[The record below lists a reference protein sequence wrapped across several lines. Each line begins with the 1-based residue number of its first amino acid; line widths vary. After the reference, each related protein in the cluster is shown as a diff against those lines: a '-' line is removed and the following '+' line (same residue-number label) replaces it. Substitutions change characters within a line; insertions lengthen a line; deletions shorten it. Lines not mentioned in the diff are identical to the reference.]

1 MLSSHLYTPIYKS
14 TNLHVNQLLVG
25 GFNPLRK
32 ICWSNWIISNLGRG
46 ENKKCL
52 KQPPTRLQLQ
62 LNCHLY
68 FHLHLSPM
76 KFLNGKKPGRL
87 RCWSAATE
95 VRSPMDLQ
103 CLSKTDFL
111 GGFHRKKSR
120 EKKTKKQVGCFLRS
134 GSPCQRDKRDIS
146 PLQTGDTAS
155 SFAAGKVTG

>member
-68 FHLHLSPM
+68 FHLHLPPM
-76 KFLNGKKPGRL
+76 KFPNDKKPGRL

-103 CLSKTDFL
+103 CLPDGFL
-111 GGFHRKKSR
+111 GRVSPEKKPRKKKENRLDFSKAR
-120 EKKTKKQVGCFLRS
+120 ESVSKRYIIPVDWSYCIFLCS
-134 GSPCQRDKRDIS
+134 W
-146 PLQTGDTAS
+146 
-155 SFAAGKVTG
+155 